1 MNFLIALFNYI
12 KKGFSQTMNNFDKNR
27 FTSKPQRPMI
37 QKIWIAEV
45 VDGEVVI
52 HDRWIIVNYKGET
65 LEAPIFDNEK
75 AALDWLDEHH
85 PAQNYAPQ

>member
-12 KKGFSQTMNNFDKNR
+12 KKGFSQTMNNIKTGSYN
-27 FTSKPQRPMI
+27 SKPQRPMI

-75 AALDWLDEHH
+75 AALDWLDVNH
-85 PAQNYAPQ
+85 PAQDYAP